1 MIFGK
6 QPWFSSRSSSA
17 CAFIG
22 PCKGRKVKFR
32 IPTKRRNRF
41 RCGALSTKA
50 KKRDEEKQVEL
61 EVLKDFVKS
70 YSRIGDYYLVEAPAA
85 PVPEFMFTK
94 RRELSSMFEETV
106 SVIRTFEV
114 DVPPAS
120 KCGVK
125 VALDW
130 KRTFIFARPS
140 FDAVDDEFK
149 RSADRLNSD
158 KTFLKMVSDLKPSLL
173 EVSYVGSQEGGP
185 GIYGVPEVSLK
196 KPTMSIE
203 LKFIISRM
211 MNIRKVF
218 LLGLEII
225 QLTERSILE

>member
-1 MIFGK
+1 M
-6 QPWFSSRSSSA
+6 
-17 CAFIG
+17 
-22 PCKGRKVKFR
+22 
-32 IPTKRRNRF
+32 
-41 RCGALSTKA
+41 STKS